1 MDRFKKIRKKV
12 KQNKICK
19 FVKLKLN
26 TVEVL
31 ITVFTSEIGNWL
43 KLSLNILGKT
53 VLSNMGDA
61 NVWL

>member
-1 MDRFKKIRKKV
+1 M
-12 KQNKICK
+12 
-19 FVKLKLN
+19 N

-53 VLSNMGDA
+53 VLNNMGNA